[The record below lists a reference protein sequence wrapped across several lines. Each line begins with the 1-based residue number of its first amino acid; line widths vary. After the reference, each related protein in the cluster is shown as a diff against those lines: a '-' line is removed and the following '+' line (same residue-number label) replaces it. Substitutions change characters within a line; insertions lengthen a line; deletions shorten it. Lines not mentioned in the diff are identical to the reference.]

1 MLTAHGPSRPLQALV
16 TRELPSLP
24 HKREQATMSTS
35 PGELQS
41 RTSAEFVE
49 SSVLESIVPSRPDID
64 IEEELRSWNGAI
76 EDETGSILPFLSQ
89 RTVLLL
95 GKTCLNL
102 YSDK

>member
-1 MLTAHGPSRPLQALV
+1 
-16 TRELPSLP
+16 
-24 HKREQATMSTS
+24 MSTS

-95 GKTCLNL
+95 GTTCLNL
-102 YSDK
+102 YFDK